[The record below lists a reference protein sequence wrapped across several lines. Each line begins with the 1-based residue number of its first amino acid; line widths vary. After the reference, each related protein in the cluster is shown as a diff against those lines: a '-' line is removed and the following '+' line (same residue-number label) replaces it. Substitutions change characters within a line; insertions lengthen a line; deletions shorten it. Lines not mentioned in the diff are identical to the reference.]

1 MKPTGPL
8 VGGAE
13 APPSRCV
20 RRAPIR
26 SDGALRRILL
36 LISLV
41 ALPIVLSGE
50 GRGVPPADLLKPL
63 ADSWPTYSGD
73 YSGKRYSSLTQ
84 INQTTVKN
92 LGLAW
97 VAKVTAGPGT
107 PSRGFGGFPGFGGGA
122 PVIVGGEG
130 SGELPPVPA
139 NVKGSPLMV
148 NGVLFVTSPDNVWAL
163 DARDG
168 RELWHY
174 HWKTKGSTP
183 IANRGAGIW
192 NDYLFFV
199 TPDNF
204 FVSLDAKTGKE
215 RWNKVHADFAQ
226 QYFST
231 MAPIVVGNHV
241 LLGTGNDLDSPGY
254 VQSFDPES
262 GEVQWRFYTVPMKA
276 GDAGLD
282 TWPSLDAARYGGG
295 HPWLPG
301 VYDPETKLYIFGTG
315 NPIPAYTAGR
325 GEGDN
330 LFTCSLVAINVDT
343 GKMAWYFQ
351 TSPHDMHDWDSAQT
365 PILFDAVIDGKP
377 RKLVS
382 TAARNGYFFTLDRV
396 TGQHIV
402 TSKYGSSTNWVKSV
416 EKKGYLKRD
425 PDKDPIVPGA
435 LVSPNSGGTINWE
448 PPAYSPDTG
457 LFYVAEKNWY
467 SIFYL
472 TDPDPRG
479 SMGLG
484 GREEVSVGSGG
495 NFLTAIDPKTGKV
508 AWRRPFPGT
517 SFFGGGGGGLLTTA
531 GKLVFAGDAGGNIV
545 AYDAATGAPLWHSR
559 IGMVSNAPITYT
571 LDGRQHLLVAAG
583 DTLYA
588 FALYE

>member
-1 MKPTGPL
+1 MTP
-8 VGGAE
+8 A
-13 APPSRCV
+13 R
-20 RRAPIR
+20 
-26 SDGALRRILL
+26 LL
-36 LISLV
+36 LTLPLLLV
-41 ALPIVLSGE
+41 PVAIIGA
-50 GRGVPPADLLKPL
+50 GRGVDPADLVKPL
-63 ADSWPTYSGD
+63 GDSWPTYSGD
-73 YSGKRYSSLTQ
+73 YTGRRYSTLAQ
-84 INQTTVKN
+84 VNQTTVRN

-107 PSRGFGGFPGFGGGA
+107 AGPGAFRRGS

-130 SGELPPVPA
+130 PGDLPPVPA
-139 NVKGSPLMV
+139 NIKGTPLMV
-148 NGVLFVTSPDNVWAL
+148 NGTLYVTSPDNAWAL

-174 HWKTKGSTP
+174 FWKTKGSTP
-183 IANRGAGIW
+183 IANRGVGMW
-192 NDYLFFV
+192 HDYLFFV
-199 TPDNF
+199 TPDNY
-204 FVSLDAKTGKE
+204 FVSLDAKTGQE
-215 RWNKVHADFAQ
+215 RWHKVHADFSQ

-241 LLGTGNDLDSPGY
+241 LVGTGNDLDSPGY
-254 VQSFDPES
+254 IQSFDPES

-276 GDAGLD
+276 GDPGLD
-282 TWPSLDAARYGGG
+282 TWPSLDAARHGGG

-315 NPIPAYTAGR
+315 NPIPAFTKGR

-330 LFTCSLVAINVDT
+330 LFTCSLIAIHVDT

-365 PILFDAVIDGKP
+365 PILIDTVIDGKP

-396 TGQHIV
+396 TGQHLV
-402 TSKYGSSTNWVKSV
+402 TTKYGSTTNWATHVD
-416 EKKGYLKRD
+416 KKGVVRRN

-435 LVSPNSGGTINWE
+435 LVSPDSGGTINWE

-457 LFYVAEKNWY
+457 LFYVTERNSY
-467 SIFYL
+467 VIYYL

-484 GREEVSVGSGG
+484 GREEVRVGSAG

-508 AWRRPFPGT
+508 AWRRPYPGNG
-517 SFFGGGGGGLLTTA
+517 FGGGGGGLLATA
-531 GKLVFAGDAGGNIV
+531 GKLVFSGDAGGNLV
-545 AYDAATGAPLWHSR
+545 AYDAVSGKPLWHSR
-559 IGMVSNAPITYT
+559 IGNVSNAPTTFI
-571 LDGRQHLLVAAG
+571 LDGRQHILAAAG

-588 FALYE
+588 FALHE